1 MINVRSV
8 PCWFE
13 PAVINGPAKRLLLQ
27 IGGKKGAATTNMLF
41 CLFISL
47 SHSAYITFR
56 IIMSFRKPCHM
67 PFRKL
72 IPSFTLTVE
81 FQRKWTWIRRI
92 IFLLWFAAVKLFWPV
107 FKFDK
112 IKRKEFKKDIM
123 LIDVFI
129 IQSFWCG
136 KPEVILKLCNWC
148 NFSTNLHLL
157 NHNLPFCSVRCDR
170 ALNRWMNENSYL
182 ECCLSCKLLKF
193 GATLASVTGEN
204 YLVLEDPVKAL

>member
-72 IPSFTLTVE
+72 IPSFTLTGLN
-81 FQRKWTWIRRI
+81 R
-92 IFLLWFAAVKLFWPV
+92 
-107 FKFDK
+107 
-112 IKRKEFKKDIM
+112 
-123 LIDVFI
+123 
-129 IQSFWCG
+129 QSFYRNRKRQLVPIDRYRFRSIG
-136 KPEVILKLCNWC
+136 KLIGSVSHDRVAYRYLDAFPYLK
-148 NFSTNLHLL
+148 NL
-157 NHNLPFCSVRCDR
+157 
-170 ALNRWMNENSYL
+170 A
-182 ECCLSCKLLKF
+182 KL
-193 GATLASVTGEN
+193 
-204 YLVLEDPVKAL
+204 